1 MKKTSVAIL
10 SVCLIIAVAF
20 SFFIGSYMSD
30 KKHME
35 DKAKQCSHY
44 IAFAIDT
51 AESKGFSVDGALE
64 ATASNLWVA
73 HELCEYPE
81 LSAELNHLWNSLV
94 YDRDTYIGQEEPFI
108 LQLKDILKKYEGLHE
123 TASFHSLLQS
133 LLLLR
138 QPSQ

>member
-1 MKKTSVAIL
+1 MN
-10 SVCLIIAVAF
+10 
-20 SFFIGSYMSD
+20 D

-35 DKAKQCSHY
+35 DKAKQCSRY

-51 AESKGFSVDGALE
+51 AESKGFSVEGALE

-94 YDRDTYIGQEEPFI
+94 YDREACIGQEGPFI
-108 LQLKDILKKYEGLHE
+108 LQLKNILEKYEELH
-123 TASFHSLLQS
+123 
-133 LLLLR
+133 
-138 QPSQ
+138 